1 MLRGS
6 MNVRRMT
13 DLDRGAVANLHR
25 RSARE
30 LGTAAY
36 DERTAKAW
44 AGDRCRCDYDLND
57 PNATFVVAVT
67 GPGETRAPRVE
78 RSPGGGEGDVAG
90 FGHLDVDA
98 GEVRAVY
105 VSPTYAGEGVGTRL
119 LETLEAR
126 AGEAGLDELTLA
138 SSLNAV
144 GFYEHHDYAVADA
157 TSFETTGNGETAT
170 LDARVMEKSL
180 RLDGQASEADGTG
193 DADEAT
199 SSGTSRTSHS

>member
-1 MLRGS
+1 

-36 DERTAKAW
+36 DDRTAKAW

-57 PNATFVVAVT
+57 PDATFVVAVT
-67 GPGETRAPRVE
+67 APDETRAPRVE

-90 FGHLDVDA
+90 FGHLQVDD
-98 GEVRAVY
+98 GEVQAVY
-105 VSPTYAGEGVGTRL
+105 VSPTYAGEGVGTQL
-119 LETLEAR
+119 LEHLEAR
-126 AGEAGLDELTLA
+126 AREHGLDALSLA

-144 GFYEHHDYAVADA
+144 GFYEYHDYAVTDVA
-157 TSFETTGNGETAT
+157 SFETKGNGVTAT
-170 LDARVMEKSL
+170 VDVRVMEKSL
-180 RLDGQASEADGTG
+180 RSDEDDASGTDESDGS
-193 DADEAT
+193 DETT
-199 SSGTSRTSHS
+199 SSSTSRVSHS